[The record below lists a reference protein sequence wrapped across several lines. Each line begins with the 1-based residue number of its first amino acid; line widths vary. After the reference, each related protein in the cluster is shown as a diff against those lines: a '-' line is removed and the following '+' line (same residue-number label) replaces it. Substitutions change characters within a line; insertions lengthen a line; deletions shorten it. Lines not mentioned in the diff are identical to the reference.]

1 VHPHLCR
8 ILIKIEGQGYVD
20 WVFVGIMI
28 GSIAYLAL
36 IVLTFVESYREGKA
50 KIQQT
55 TQDVERVDLQL
66 KESEHARKEAEDRAQ
81 KLEEEA
87 LGYEQEITEI
97 QYKIRAAMPDQE
109 KS

>member
-1 VHPHLCR
+1 M
-8 ILIKIEGQGYVD
+8 D

-36 IVLTFVESYREGKA
+36 IVLTFVENYREGKA
-50 KIQQT
+50 KIAQT
-55 TQDVERVDLQL
+55 KQDLERLDDQL
-66 KESEHARKEAEDRAQ
+66 SESEHARKEAEERAS

-97 QYKIRAAMPDQE
+97 QYQIRAAMPPPSGQGDN
-109 KS
+109 